1 MRTTYK
7 SSRRPLA
14 VVPWV
19 GVLAMAAGLLVV
31 GGPAAPALAGP
42 GVTSVPPSPT
52 LVSPDD
58 YSGPADAYTA
68 NTVGELGLGPPPSGN
83 APDPRGPLQ
92 PVTESPRAD
101 PPGEINGIDVSSVGR
116 TPTTSGLSDRSPPGP
131 APEGG
136 TIKVPEYL
144 QPLVDGAVSP
154 SGGPAGEG
162 VKQGLIHVLGE
173 EAGEKWAPWMAAV
186 GPAAEF
192 LGEATHPNA
201 DPGLIVIEGGRATV
215 KTGVGMGTGALGGAG
230 GALIVTVAG
239 VGSGP
244 VGWIIILTGAVA
256 GSAAGNYVNTYAVDP
271 AFDELGQDWANHVN
285 WVNQT
290 CNDRTE
296 QPVRL
301 PGESVG
307 ATPTTGGPMDVTSH
321 IRVIRVHVVR
331 PPTIIRGPGRGPC
344 RPGCPDFRR

>member
-1 MRTTYK
+1 
-7 SSRRPLA
+7 
-14 VVPWV
+14 
-19 GVLAMAAGLLVV
+19 MA
-31 GGPAAPALAGP
+31 PNK
-42 GVTSVPPSPT
+42 
-52 LVSPDD
+52 DK
-58 YSGPADAYTA
+58 
-68 NTVGELGLGPPPSGN
+68 GEV
-83 APDPRGPLQ
+83 DPR
-92 PVTESPRAD
+92 
-101 PPGEINGIDVSSVGR
+101 
-116 TPTTSGLSDRSPPGP
+116 
-131 APEGG
+131 
-136 TIKVPEYL
+136 L
-144 QPLVDGAVSP
+144 QPLVDGIVSP

-162 VKQGLIHVLGE
+162 VKQGLIRVLGE

-215 KTGVGMGTGALGGAG
+215 KTGVGMGTGAAG
-230 GALIVTVAG
+230 GAIAVAIVG

-244 VGWIIILTGAVA
+244 VGWIVIITGAVA

-321 IRVIRVHVVR
+321 IRVIRIHVIR
-331 PPTIIRGPGRGPC
+331 PPTIITRPPTRGPC